1 MEPMGDVELIRGS
14 CTPWDEVAF
23 IAALTGGGDSR
34 LVVDPSADTNKYLV
48 PSRPDEVGG
57 CFSSCTASPVSPA
70 GFRSAKRCYVDLVS
84 APRRRSPDGS

>member
-57 CFSSCTASPVSPA
+57 GASA
-70 GFRSAKRCYVDLVS
+70 RAR
-84 APRRRSPDGS
+84 RRRSPRPGSGARSGVTSIL